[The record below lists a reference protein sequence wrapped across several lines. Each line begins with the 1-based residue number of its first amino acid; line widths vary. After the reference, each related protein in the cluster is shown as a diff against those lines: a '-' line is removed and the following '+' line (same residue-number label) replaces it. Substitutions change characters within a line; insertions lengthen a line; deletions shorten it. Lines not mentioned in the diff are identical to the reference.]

1 LLAKITG
8 DPKYEENPLVV
19 NYDVPVGISF
29 NEFMIYFVLPIIV
42 AITVV
47 GLIYYY
53 IYRKSARKIKQ

>member
-1 LLAKITG
+1 
-8 DPKYEENPLVV
+8 
-19 NYDVPVGISF
+19 
-29 NEFMIYFVLPIIV
+29 MIYFVLPIIV